1 MGTTTT
7 TYALI
12 FHLTK
17 PCLNLTSISSNLDK
31 EAGAIKNPCM
41 QPLLVNNLLSSLLA
55 LEH

>member
-41 QPLLVNNLLSSLLA
+41 QPLLVITTSFHPS
-55 LEH
+55 